1 MYTEGGEGSEGLGRN
16 SNRTYG
22 MGTRLL
28 FHEVFKQRSTFSA
41 DRVTTNHDEQRE
53 EMSCLLYIHI
63 YICICTIRERET
75 ESERERERQTRGKKQ
90 YR

>member
-63 YICICTIRERET
+63 YICTIRERET

>member
-1 MYTEGGEGSEGLGRN
+1 M
-16 SNRTYG
+16 
-22 MGTRLL
+22 L

-41 DRVTTNHDEQRE
+41 DRVTTNNDEQRE

-63 YICICTIRERET
+63 YICTIRERET